1 MCNSKGL
8 SPFIHAMHFCLILS
22 DFLWTACIHDS
33 FFLLPMYVN
42 VLMVQQQLHYLFLL
56 FPYELCSNWLWVGKH
71 TKITFFS
78 KSLRH
83 LLGNQI
89 WFYDINSPVFSA
101 LSGFGNLIHSNRD
114 CSTVHKTVSKSIS
127 LYNDIVQVPY
137 KWLGN
142 GMLTAI

>member
-42 VLMVQQQLHYLFLL
+42 VLMVQQQLHHLYLL

-101 LSGFGNLIHSNRD
+101 LSRFGNLIHSNRD
-114 CSTVHKTVSKSIS
+114 CFLNPFPFIMTLFKYPI
-127 LYNDIVQVPY
+127 NDSE
-137 KWLGN
+137 
-142 GMLTAI
+142 MEC